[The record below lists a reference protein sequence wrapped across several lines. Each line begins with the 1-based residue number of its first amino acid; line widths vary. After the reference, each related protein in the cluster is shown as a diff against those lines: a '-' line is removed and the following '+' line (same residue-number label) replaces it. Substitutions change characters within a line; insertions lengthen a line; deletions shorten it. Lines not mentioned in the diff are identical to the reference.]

1 MEGLIA
7 FGIDCGQ
14 LIASELFTSYDLLES
29 FPTAGLS

>member
-14 LIASELFTSYDLLES
+14 LIASELFTSYDLLNL
-29 FPTAGLS
+29 FRQLV